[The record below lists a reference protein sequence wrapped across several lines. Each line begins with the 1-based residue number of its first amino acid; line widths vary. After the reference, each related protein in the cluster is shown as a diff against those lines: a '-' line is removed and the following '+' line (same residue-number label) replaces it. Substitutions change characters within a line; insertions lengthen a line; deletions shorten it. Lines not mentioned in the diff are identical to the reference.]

1 MKKPY
6 RIYPLRVC
14 ISCKKEYQ
22 PTNGRQ
28 IVCKNCKKE
37 YWEIYQKRWAE
48 NNKEK
53 VNNGSKR
60 YRLKHLEKVRLK
72 DRLHKQWLSEQKG
85 YKEKRRLRDRILYKK
100 NEGRYKEKARR
111 WRKKNMDKVLFWNR
125 RRELRERGVDGS
137 HTFKEWGELKKK
149 YSYRCS
155 KCNILESKLKNM
167 WYDKRFWKLTED
179 HVIPISKG
187 GTDYIY
193 NIRPLCISCNSSK
206 GNHE

>member
-1 MKKPY
+1 MKEIRICLLCKEEYIPTY
-6 RIYPLRVC
+6 RNN
-14 ISCKKEYQ
+14 K
-22 PTNGRQ
+22 Q

-37 YWEIYQKRWAE
+37 YFKIYQKQWVK
-48 NNKEK
+48 NNRKR
-53 VNNGSKR
+53 VNLNMKR
-60 YRLKHLEKVRLK
+60 YRLRHLEEIRAKDRLRKSKLDKEKRRLK
-72 DRLHKQWLSEQKG
+72 DRLLYQKN
-85 YKEKRRLRDRILYKK
+85 KE
-100 NEGRYKEKARR
+100 RYREKARI

-179 HVIPISKG
+179 HVIPLSKG